1 MEPARLFKRILGY
14 LINFILYVGMG
25 FAFMAI
31 ITQFFELHI
40 LLFLLYAALFAIA
53 SALVLNFLIILITRG
68 YTVGNVIFGV
78 KYVSDNG
85 QRINFKQV
93 LIRAFAESTLIFVLL
108 DLFYIIKNRTER
120 GVIDRL
126 SSSFAIDTRI

>member
-40 LLFLLYAALFAIA
+40 LLFLLDLLMLF
-53 SALVLNFLIILITRG
+53 V
-68 YTVGNVIFGV
+68 V
-78 KYVSDNG
+78 D
-85 QRINFKQV
+85 
-93 LIRAFAESTLIFVLL
+93 RA
-108 DLFYIIKNRTER
+108 RT
-120 GVIDRL
+120 
-126 SSSFAIDTRI
+126 